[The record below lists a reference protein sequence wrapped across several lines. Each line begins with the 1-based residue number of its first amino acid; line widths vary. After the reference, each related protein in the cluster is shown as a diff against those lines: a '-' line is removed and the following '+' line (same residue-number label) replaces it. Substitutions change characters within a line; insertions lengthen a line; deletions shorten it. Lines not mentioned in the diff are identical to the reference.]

1 MSHLERL
8 SKPPLNVSNRIRALY
23 WLASTL
29 PVAGILSTFLP
40 QFVDAW
46 VMSLMLFPGAI
57 FARWA
62 VRRIYRGSDTRW
74 HHLIYAAV
82 GTVWLE
88 YWGALVGYW
97 SLFQLD
103 PARFPEVIINPAF
116 SLVWIIG
123 LIALELQVF
132 PEASPADDS
141 EASIT
146 FISNR
151 QKQTLL
157 TADVVFI
164 ESRDRTVDI
173 VTRDGTRYPSR
184 QRISAWE
191 TALPSFERIHRSYLI
206 NPTWVRARTTAS
218 VTLRA
223 PTLHETLPISRSYQ

>member
-1 MSHLERL
+1 M
-8 SKPPLNVSNRIRALY
+8 SNRIRALY

-29 PVAGILSTFLP
+29 LVAGILSSFLP
-40 QFVDAW
+40 RFIDAW

-62 VRRIYRGSDTRW
+62 VRRVYRGPGTRW
-74 HHLIYAAV
+74 HHLIYIAV

-132 PEASPADDS
+132 PEAPPSDHS

-151 QKQTLL
+151 QKQTLQ

-164 ESRDRTVDI
+164 ESRDRRVDI
-173 VTRDGTRYPSR
+173 VTRTGARYPSR

-191 TALPSFERIHRSYLI
+191 TALPTFERIHRSYLI
-206 NPTWVRARTTAS
+206 NPAWVRARTTAS
-218 VTLRA
+218 VTIDA
-223 PTLHETLPISRSYQ
+223 PALQETLPISRSYQ